1 MKVPV
6 EYARGTVRFSTGKMT
21 TVGEIDEAV
30 RAVAGAVKK
39 IRKTRSFS
47 GD

>member
-6 EYARGTVRFSTGKMT
+6 EYARGTVRFSTGKT
-21 TVGEIDEAV
+21 TTTGEIDEAV
-30 RAVAGAVKK
+30 RAVVGAVEKV
-39 IRKTRSFS
+39 RKTRSFP